1 MNVSWRRAHF
11 NPLLGSVLPGDVKDT
26 ALQWKDGELIFKS
39 EGFIAADHWHR
50 LLHATPLRRNH
61 NEPIFRFMAE
71 MAPVYLVFRYNLCP
85 DLISRADPD
94 VIEGLKYIQDDD
106 ETMSEN
112 EEKNIVAQ
120 IHHEE
125 WKHHL
130 KKNSG

>member
-11 NPLLGSVLPGDVKDT
+11 NPLLGSVLPGDVKEDP
-26 ALQWKDGELIFKS
+26 LNWKEGEYIFKS

-50 LLHATPLRRNH
+50 LVYATPSRRNY
-61 NEPIFRFMAE
+61 NEPIWKFMAE

-94 VIEGLKYIQDDD
+94 IIKDVTYIVQSD
-106 ETMSEN
+106 ESMSEN

-130 KKNSG
+130 KKSG